1 MDKKAIILYFSGT
14 GNTEYVVKKY
24 QSSMTDMDWQVD
36 IKPFELIEEGFSLE
50 GYTLVGI
57 GFPVY
62 AWLPP
67 GWVLRKVNALPDAGV
82 EQKAFIIGTAGG
94 IYGNAA
100 YPLVK
105 SLQKKGFEVLRADF
119 YSLYDNFFPNLMR
132 LPVVEELMKKRFA
145 KVNTRVREN
154 VEALLAGEK
163 RIAVQGLGCIGSA
176 VGMSLGMLLERK
188 GRFVFSNKARVTD
201 ACIHC
206 QLCYTTCPTGAI
218 DWIGN
223 KPSFNPRCI
232 VCLRCYNICPT
243 RAIVRFEQPIK
254 LKQGL
259 LAPGFVPPQV
269 RPRVET

>member
-14 GNTEYVVKKY
+14 GNTEYIVKEY

-36 IKPFELIEEGFSLE
+36 IKPFEQIEDGFSLE
-50 GYTLVGI
+50 GYTLIGI

-67 GWVLRKVNALPDAGV
+67 GWVMRKVNALPFAGV

-100 YPLVK
+100 YPMVK
-105 SLQKKGFEVLRADF
+105 ALQKKGFEVLRADF

-132 LPVVEELMKKRFA
+132 LPIIEELMKKRFE
-145 KVNTRVREN
+145 KVKITVREN

-163 RIAVQGLGCIGSA
+163 KIAVQGLGCIGSA
-176 VGMSLGMLLERK
+176 LGMSLGMLLERK

-201 ACIHC
+201 ACVHC
-206 QLCYTTCPTGAI
+206 QLCYTTCPAGAI
-218 DWIGN
+218 DWIDN

-243 RAIVRFEQPIK
+243 RAIIRFEQPIK